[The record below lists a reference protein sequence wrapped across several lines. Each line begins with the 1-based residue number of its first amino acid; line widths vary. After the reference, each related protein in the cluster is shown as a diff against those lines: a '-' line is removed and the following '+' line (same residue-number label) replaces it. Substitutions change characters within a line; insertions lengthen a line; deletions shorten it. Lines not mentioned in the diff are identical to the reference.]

1 MHKVDPE
8 KKIDQRVSMIPMER
22 MATPIE
28 IANAVYWL
36 GSDQNTFTTGQVIT
50 TAGGE

>member
-1 MHKVDPE
+1 
-8 KKIDQRVSMIPMER
+8 MIPIGHLASAE
-22 MATPIE
+22 E

-36 GSDQNTFTTGQVIT
+36 GSDQNTFMTGQVIA